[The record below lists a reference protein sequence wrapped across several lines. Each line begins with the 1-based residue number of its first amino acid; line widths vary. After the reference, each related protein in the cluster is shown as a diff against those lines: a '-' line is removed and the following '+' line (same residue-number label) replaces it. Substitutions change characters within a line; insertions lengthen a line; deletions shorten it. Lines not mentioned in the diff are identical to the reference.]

1 MPERRFPGGAQPAA
15 IDGVDT
21 AIFDGEAVLFR
32 ESTCTIHH
40 LGAITGAVW
49 MSCDGTTSVES
60 MVAQLG
66 DLFGT
71 GAAQLAAP
79 LATLVDEALI
89 ELADQGL
96 LACQGLL
103 ADTACRPA
111 VPPVTIPRSDFD
123 D

>member
-1 MPERRFPGGAQPAA
+1 MPERRFPGGAQPEAV
-15 IDGVDT
+15 DGVDT

-40 LGAITGAVW
+40 LGAIAGAVW
-49 MSCDGTTSVES
+49 MSCDGATSVES

-71 GAAQLAAP
+71 GAAQLAAV
-79 LATLVDEALI
+79 VDEALI
-89 ELADQGL
+89 ELANQSL
-96 LACQGLL
+96 LTEPSLVV
-103 ADTACRPA
+103 DIACRPA
-111 VPPVTIPRSDFD
+111 APPVTIPRSAFD

>member
-1 MPERRFPGGAQPAA
+1 MPERRFPGGAQPEAV
-15 IDGVDT
+15 DGVDT

-40 LGAITGAVW
+40 LGAIAGAVW
-49 MSCDGTTSVES
+49 MSCDGATSVDS

-79 LATLVDEALI
+79 LATLVDDALI
-89 ELADQGL
+89 ELAGQGLLADQGL
-96 LACQGLL
+96 LV
-103 ADTACRPA
+103 DTACRPA
-111 VPPVTIPRSDFD
+111 APPVTIASSAFD